1 MKNRIEFEK
10 AYEPVSEMFHAR
22 IEETLLI
29 IGKEETVKHRKI
41 TKVWVLAAA
50 FILIIGTAF
59 AAGSG
64 LGLMDFLK
72 NDESGVLPL
81 ENADTAIQNSLLVY
95 EHENVIWSVDQAVY
109 DGECVRA
116 LVKIAPVDSEK
127 YALSFPF
134 MDDLPLTIANRN
146 TEDELASKLAL
157 PVGFPELEPAGDSQ
171 MVDIDRTVIQG
182 AYLSENGEYTMYIFC
197 PITLRQIETAPDQL
211 VLWLCDGN
219 DMRCPAAFALDKCA
233 NDKAVYLDSDTTLS
247 DATIKNVTLTQTPF
261 ASYLEITYAYA
272 RSGPDMILNA
282 ETTYYATQNGAFLH
296 TDPNCSGMQNA
307 LELTFEEAAAMNKDH
322 LCPVCAGGSLE
333 AIEDTTTGG
342 QLDFSI
348 SDTALPFFFGGHET
362 EFENGFKKT
371 YIFSAEESFPEE
383 ITLNLL
389 RKGEFT
395 GDSLMLSR
403 VR

>member
-10 AYEPVSEMFHAR
+10 AYEPVSDMFHAR
-22 IEETLLI
+22 VEETLLI

-41 TKVWVLAAA
+41 IKVWVLAAA

-134 MDDLPLTIANRN
+134 MDDLPLKIANRN
-146 TEDELASKLAL
+146 TEDELASKLAI

-219 DMRCPAAFALDKCA
+219 DMRCPAAFTLDKCA

-247 DATIKNVTLTQTPF
+247 DATIKNVVLTQTPF
-261 ASYLEITYAYA
+261 ASYLDITYTCA

-296 TDPNCSGMQNA
+296 TEPDCSGMQNA

-333 AIEDTTTGG
+333 AIKDTTTGG

-348 SDTALPFFFGGHET
+348 CDTSLPFFFGGHET